1 MPSVLRLLSLLVTVP
16 LTLAVISFVLSNR
29 QETAVGLWPLPSAL
43 EMPVWFLGLSA
54 LVVGFITGGFVSWLG
69 GHARRVRGHRL
80 ERRVRELERTLAE
93 TEARADAAE
102 KRLAAANRPAD
113 PPASAAAASVTAD
126 AGPSRSTAVAVR

>member
-1 MPSVLRLLSLLVTVP
+1 MLRLLSLLVTVP
-16 LTLAVISFVLSNR
+16 LTLAVISFALSNR

-54 LVVGFITGGFVSWLG
+54 LVVGFAAGGFVSWLG

-102 KRLAAANRPAD
+102 KRLAANRPAD
-113 PPASAAAASVTAD
+113 APVPSAAPSAAADTGS
-126 AGPSRSTAVAVR
+126 SRSTAVAVR